1 MQMSA
6 HHDRYSDIMDTTL
19 TLLKA
24 LDLLTI
30 LAGRAVSMKVPELSQ
45 ALNQPRTNVI
55 RLLRT
60 LELYG
65 FVVREK
71 YLWRITP
78 AFFAWATPAGRHQ
91 ALRRQYRRVL
101 EAVAER
107 TGELVTLGVHEGNGV
122 IHIDYIESD
131 RLIRIVASPET
142 RYTLRHGSMG
152 KLALS
157 RRSDLVAKIREARF
171 QMELAEIRRTGVAW
185 NREETVRGMIALAC
199 PGFTNNPTEPMLSVA
214 WPASRFSERKA
225 REAVRAIKDAL
236 GEL

>member
-1 MQMSA
+1 MKVVS
-6 HHDRYSDIMDTTL
+6 

-30 LAGRAVSMKVPELSQ
+30 LVGRSVGMKVPEVAQ
-45 ALNQPRTNVI
+45 ALNQPRTNVM
-55 RLLRT
+55 RLLQT

-65 FVVREK
+65 FVAREK

-78 AFFAWATPAGRHQ
+78 AFSAWANPAGRHQ
-91 ALRRQYRRVL
+91 ALRRQYRWVL
-101 EAVAER
+101 ETIAER

-122 IHIDYIESD
+122 IHIDYVESD

-157 RRSDLVAKIREARF
+157 RRLDLAAKIRDTRF
-171 QMELAEIRRTGVAW
+171 QAELAEIRRTGVAW

-214 WPASRFSERKA
+214 WPVSRFSERKG
-225 REAVRAIKDAL
+225 REAVRAIKRVVDL
-236 GEL
+236 THPN